1 LEQSEVGTQSYNEMI
16 GELHKLTTT
25 AEPTSF
31 HSFLDRISPR
41 LVRLYTQ
48 NIDSLENRFESLAT
62 QVPLPPK
69 APWPRTVQL
78 HGDLKYAV
86 CSKCHWVG
94 TLNPS
99 QLAPGGEMGCTEC
112 READDVRLVV
122 GKRPQGIGIIRP
134 RVVLYHEP
142 NPDAVRSLFCS
153 GTDYR
158 MPLARYL
165 MQIFDLDPRRI
176 WSSSWEQV

>member
-1 LEQSEVGTQSYNEMI
+1 MI
-16 GELHKLTTT
+16 SELHKLTTT

-31 HSFLDRISPR
+31 HSFLDKLSPR

-69 APWPRTVQL
+69 ASWPKTVQL

-94 TLNPS
+94 ILDPS
-99 QLAPGGEMGCTEC
+99 QLAPGGEMGCMEC
-112 READDVRLVV
+112 READDVRQVV

-134 RVVLYHEP
+134 RVVLYNEP
-142 NPDAVRSLFCS
+142 NPDAVCSLIY
-153 GTDYR
+153 TRANDR
-158 MPLARYL
+158 MLLAQYL
-165 MQIFDLDPRRI
+165 MQTFALDLHRI
-176 WSSSWEQV
+176 SSSS

>member
-1 LEQSEVGTQSYNEMI
+1 MI
-16 GELHKLTTT
+16 SELHKLSTT

-31 HSFLDRISPR
+31 HSFLDRISNR

-69 APWPRTVQL
+69 APWPKTIQL

-86 CSKCHWVG
+86 CSKCRWVG
-94 TLNPS
+94 KLDPS
-99 QLAPGGEMGCTEC
+99 QLAPGGKMGCMEC
-112 READDVRLVV
+112 READDVRQVV

-134 RVVLYHEP
+134 RVVLYNEP
-142 NPDAVRSLFCS
+142 NPDAVCS
-153 GTDYR
+153 VMYTVTNDR
-158 MPLARYL
+158 MLLVRYP
-165 MQIFDLDPRRI
+165 MQTFALDLPRI
-176 WSSSWEQV
+176 

>member
-1 LEQSEVGTQSYNEMI
+1 MI
-16 GELHKLTTT
+16 SELHKLTTT

-31 HSFLDRISPR
+31 HSFLDKISSR

-69 APWPRTVQL
+69 APWPKTIQL

-94 TLNPS
+94 KLDPS
-99 QLAPGGEMGCTEC
+99 QLAPGGEMGCMEC
-112 READDVRLVV
+112 READDVRQVV

-142 NPDAVRSLFCS
+142 NPDAVPSISML
-153 GTDYR
+153 
-158 MPLARYL
+158 
-165 MQIFDLDPRRI
+165 
-176 WSSSWEQV
+176 